1 MAAGRNSWRM
11 APPVID
17 PAQRRIVMRGRYWK
31 LQGVIS
37 TGIVAALIVLAVY
50 LVMKEWGP

>member
-1 MAAGRNSWRM
+1 
-11 APPVID
+11 
-17 PAQRRIVMRGRYWK
+17 MRGRYWK